1 MRNLVP
7 YRMYEASFKLRH
19 ECPYRDFSET
29 FPDVTIREWQHSDCQ
44 VLEISSST
52 APESDLL
59 AAVDD
64 IGTVLHSTH
73 DDDGLYVVA
82 QACRCSIEQSMVDR
96 FQEHNCI
103 HVPPTV
109 YRQGWEE
116 YAIIAFSEEDIRAL
130 LAELDE
136 SREIDVLSKTSI
148 ERQQLP
154 HSSVFSI
161 ERLFDGLTDRQLAAL
176 QIALDND
183 YYNQPRGASRAE
195 LAAQTEVARATF
207 EEHLRKAENKLISN
221 VGQFVRLQAETQVME
236 SLGVERGRSAGL
248 AKSD

>member
-1 MRNLVP
+1 
-7 YRMYEASFKLRH
+7 MYEASFKLRH
-19 ECPYRDFSET
+19 ECPYRDFSEQ
-29 FPDVTIREWQHSDCQ
+29 FPGVTIREWQHSDCQ

-59 AAVDD
+59 DAVDD
-64 IGTVLHSTH
+64 IGTVLHSTQ

-82 QACRCSIEQSMVDR
+82 QSCRCSIEDSMVDR
-96 FQEHNCI
+96 FQEHSCI

-116 YAIIAFSEEDIRAL
+116 YSVIAFSEDDIRAL

-136 SREIDVLSKTSI
+136 SRDVEVISKTAI
-148 ERQQLP
+148 DGQQLP
-154 HSSVFSI
+154 HSSVFSVD
-161 ERLFDGLTDRQLAAL
+161 RLFDGLTDRQLAAL

-195 LAAQTEVARATF
+195 LAAQTDVARATF
-207 EEHLRKAENKLISN
+207 EEHLRKAENKLVSN
-221 VGQFVRLQAETQVME
+221 VGQFVRLRAETQVME
-236 SLGVERGRSAGL
+236 SLGVERGRSTGL